1 MKTGV
6 KNFLLTLTI
15 SLAGGWLFKCLNMP
29 APYLLGSLSVT
40 WIFGRFMKPGIFK
53 PAIPRWFQIT
63 ILVCMSVLIGGA
75 FSPSIINLA
84 SQWTVTVIS
93 MMATTIIATLAGY
106 TYLSKVRNYDH
117 NLAILCSLPGG
128 QAEIVA
134 LSSGLVEKDYVVVF
148 CHLVRVTMVFCL
160 TPLILAFV
168 KGEQGIADSYVA
180 LDNLSGLADLPIQT
194 IVQFLAIAIIG
205 YGASRMIRLPMP
217 HLTGPMLLSGGLHI
231 SGHVDIPRIS
241 ELVIL
246 AQITVAGAIGSRLSQ
261 VKISELSS
269 YAKDAFVNSILII
282 FVYCLAAFL
291 LAVLGYSEFIQMLL
305 AYIPGGLYEVSLL
318 ALIFGYDLAFV
329 AFHHSVRFLLI
340 FTLLPFIIR
349 THNK

>member
-1 MKTGV
+1 MMPDAR
-6 KNFLLTLTI
+6 NFIFTLI
-15 SLAGGWLFKCLNMP
+15 IALAGGWLFQFFNMP
-29 APYLLGSLSVT
+29 APYLLGSLSMT
-40 WIFGRFMKPGIFK
+40 WILGHLINPVIFK
-53 PAIPRWFQIT
+53 PTIQRWFQIT

-84 SQWTVTVIS
+84 SQWAVTVIS
-93 MMATTIIATLAGY
+93 MIFTTVIATLAGY
-106 TYLSKVRNYDH
+106 TYLSKARNYDH

-148 CHLVRVTMVFCL
+148 CHLVRVTMVFCF

-205 YGASRMIRLPMP
+205 YGLSRLIRLPMP
-217 HLTGPMLLSGGLHI
+217 HLLGPMLLSGGLHI
-231 SGHVDIPRIS
+231 SGYVDIPRVS

-246 AQITVAGAIGSRLSQ
+246 AQITVAGAIGARLSQ
-261 VKISELSS
+261 VKVAELSS
-269 YAKDAFVNSILII
+269 YFKDAFVNSTLII
-282 FVYCLAAFL
+282 CIYCLAAL
-291 LAVLGYSEFIQMLL
+291 VLAKLGYAGFIQMLL

-329 AFHHSVRFLLI
+329 AFHHSVRFILI
-340 FTLLPFIIR
+340 FTSLPFLI
-349 THNK
+349 KKG